1 MLEQEDP
8 SDKTN
13 ILRSVQM
20 YLNVVLG
27 PFLSDLSL
35 LHILLSSRTD
45 SIFFV
50 GLLRGG
56 ELEN

>member
-35 LHILLSSRTD
+35 CIFCFHPERIL
-45 SIFFV
+45 FFS
-50 GLLRGG
+50 
-56 ELEN
+56 